1 MPIHWSYKSLP
12 ELSALSDAERKE
24 VWQKAVGQAYGRWQT
39 LLASIIVSCSGVLV
53 GGWLGSMSGN
63 YYVGLVIGAAIAV
76 AIMVRVVFR
85 IARSHLTRIIARTD
99 EDQDAN
105 RRA

>member
-39 LLASIIVSCSGVLV
+39 LLASMIMSSSVVLV
-53 GGWLGSMSGN
+53 GGWLGSTLGN
-63 YYVGLVIGAAIAV
+63 YFVGLVIGTGIACAIN
-76 AIMVRVVFR
+76 VRIVFR
-85 IARSHLTRIIARTD
+85 TARSCLRKIIV
-99 EDQDAN
+99 
-105 RRA
+105 RADKS